1 MRAANVGEPVRYHGR
16 MPTSRF
22 AERCRFVLVLL
33 AAIRLGPSLVAS
45 ASSLPSPQ
53 VRIHSDEPLTA
64 DVEAVASAGIPGPL
78 AVLGDHARVLIAGRE
93 DSKQLLPVAVA
104 AEWEKGRVV
113 AMGHGGMIAA
123 DALKH
128 PGTSRFVQNSAR
140 WLAGAEKARAGVLNN
155 AAMIGVLSKAGF
167 DAQPLQGEWQDALE
181 NYSFI
186 VVDSHSIGEKER
198 PAISRFIRNGGG
210 LLTAGLGWGWLQL
223 HPGKTIHDHPGNLLL
238 SDCGIA
244 WCDGT
249 LDPTDKNAFKV
260 AAFSPR
266 LCAPAAM
273 DALETAANATSALDP
288 QAGVTL
294 TAALRVIAPDHPL
307 FKRALALLSARK
319 DSLFVSKDKPLRR
332 TDGVSRVLLALQ
344 VELERR
350 TPTDRIKAHVAATS
364 FPGSV
369 PADAP
374 RVDQTIELDMSVPQW
389 HSTGLYAPPGA
400 VVTITNRDDAKGC
413 SLRIG
418 CHTDTLWHHERWD
431 RVPDIS
437 REWPL
442 TQAVTTVASGF
453 GGLVYI
459 EVPSGKA
466 GSAHFLVS
474 GAVQAPRY
482 VLGKTTSAEWARSRQ
497 APGPWGELESG
508 KVIVSV
514 PSQVLRDLEDPSA
527 VMEFWN
533 KISDAHA
540 TLAAIETQ
548 PDRPHRFVADVQIS
562 AGYMHS
568 GYPIMTHLDAANDMV
583 SFERLSKGTWG
594 LLHELGH
601 NHQQADWTFEGTG
614 EVTCNLFALHAIDT
628 ICSPKPG
635 DRGHEAVNKPPK
647 LSEYLAGGAKFDAW
661 KRNPFLALH
670 MYVQLQRAFGWE
682 TFERVFAEYRTLPKK
697 ERPKNDADK
706 RDQWMVRF
714 SRACGKNLGPFF
726 QAWGVPTSEAARQS
740 IAGLTE
746 WMPENWPGK

>member
-1 MRAANVGEPVRYHGR
+1 
-16 MPTSRF
+16 MPTLRF
-22 AERCRFVLVLL
+22 ADRCRVMMGLVT
-33 AAIRLGPSLVAS
+33 AIGFWSPTIAS
-45 ASSLPSPQ
+45 AFPSRSSEVCTL
-53 VRIHSDEPLTA
+53 SDDPLTA
-64 DVEAVASAGIPGPL
+64 GVESIASAGIPGPL
-78 AVLGDHARVLIAGRE
+78 AVLGTHGRALIGGRE

-104 AEWEKGRVV
+104 AEWDKGRVV
-113 AMGHGGMIAA
+113 AVGHGGMIAA

-128 PGTSRFVQNSAR
+128 PGTCRFVQNSAR
-140 WLAGAEKARAGVLNN
+140 WLAGAEKAKAGVLNN
-155 AAMIGVLSKAGF
+155 AAMIGALSDAGF
-167 DAQPLQGEWQDALE
+167 DAQPLQGAWQDALS

-198 PAISRFIRNGGG
+198 PAISQYIRNGGG

-249 LDPTDKNAFKV
+249 LDPTDNGAFKV
-260 AAFSPR
+260 IPLSPQ

-273 DALETAANATSALDP
+273 DALEAAANAKAALEP

-294 TAALRVIAPDHPL
+294 TAALRVIAPNHPL
-307 FKRALALLSARK
+307 FQRALTLLSARQ

-344 VELERR
+344 VELERQ
-350 TPTDRIKAHVAATS
+350 TPADRVRAHPASAA
-364 FPGSV
+364 FPGQV
-369 PADAP
+369 PADAA

-400 VVTITNRDDAKGC
+400 VVTVTNRDEAKGC

-431 RVPDIS
+431 RVPDVS

-442 TQAVTTVASGF
+442 TQSVTTAASAF

-459 EVPSGKA
+459 EVSSGRS
-466 GSAHFLVS
+466 GTAHFLVS

-482 VLGKTTSAEWARSRQ
+482 VLGKTASAEWVSSRQ

-514 PSQVLRDLEDPSA
+514 PSQVLRELEDPSA

-540 TLAAIETQ
+540 TLATIATQ

-583 SFERLSKGTWG
+583 SVERLRKGTWG

-647 LSEYLAGGAKFDAW
+647 LGEYLSAGAKFDAW
-661 KRNPFLALH
+661 KRDPFLALH

-682 TFERVFAEYRTLPKK
+682 TFERVFAEYRALPKK
-697 ERPKNDADK
+697 DHPKNDADK
-706 RDQWMVRF
+706 RDQWMARF

-740 IAGLTE
+740 IAGLPE
-746 WMPENWPGK
+746 WMPEDWPVK